1 MRRNAMCSLVLAAGV
16 FLVASSIS
24 AHHGVAHY
32 DMKKTIVLT
41 GTITAFDWGNPHCL
55 VHLDVM
61 DDTGNFRHWTLEM
74 SSTSAMSRRG
84 WVKATLKRGDQV
96 IVLLVDEV
104 PDQGFREKRSQ
115 GPMCRLATVVYA
127 VSLFSVCHECRH
139 RGEYLGGGDGPN
151 RSGGSRHHGYSPKS

>member
-1 MRRNAMCSLVLAAGV
+1 MRRKAACFLVLAAGV
-16 FLVASSIS
+16 FLVASPTS

-61 DDTGNFRHWTLEM
+61 DDIDHFRHWTLEM

-84 WVKATLKRGDQV
+84 WAKDTLKPGDRV
-96 IVLLVDEV
+96 IVETHPAQNGTAVGITSS
-104 PDQGFREKRSQ
+104 PDFALKFVVNGREI
-115 GPMCRLATVVYA
+115 P
-127 VSLFSVCHECRH
+127 
-139 RGEYLGGGDGPN
+139 
-151 RSGGSRHHGYSPKS
+151 SR

>member
-16 FLVASSIS
+16 FLIASSIS

-32 DMKKTIVLT
+32 DMKKTIALT

-55 VHLDVM
+55 VHMDVM
-61 DDTGNFRHWTLEM
+61 DDTGHFRHWTLEM

-96 IVLLVDEV
+96 IVETHPAQNGTPLGITSSPDFALKFVVNGREV
-104 PDQGFREKRSQ
+104 
-115 GPMCRLATVVYA
+115 T
-127 VSLFSVCHECRH
+127 
-139 RGEYLGGGDGPN
+139 
-151 RSGGSRHHGYSPKS
+151 SR

>member
-1 MRRNAMCSLVLAAGV
+1 MRRNAVCSLVLAAGV

-96 IVLLVDEV
+96 IVETHPAQNGTPLGITSSPDFALKFVVNGREV
-104 PDQGFREKRSQ
+104 
-115 GPMCRLATVVYA
+115 T
-127 VSLFSVCHECRH
+127 
-139 RGEYLGGGDGPN
+139 
-151 RSGGSRHHGYSPKS
+151 SR

>member
-61 DDTGNFRHWTLEM
+61 EDTGNFRHWTLEM

-96 IVLLVDEV
+96 IVETHPAQNGTPLGITSSPDFALKFVVNGREV
-104 PDQGFREKRSQ
+104 
-115 GPMCRLATVVYA
+115 T
-127 VSLFSVCHECRH
+127 
-139 RGEYLGGGDGPN
+139 
-151 RSGGSRHHGYSPKS
+151 SR

>member
-1 MRRNAMCSLVLAAGV
+1 MCSLVLAAGV

-55 VHLDVM
+55 VHLDVV

-96 IVLLVDEV
+96 IVETHPAQNGTPLGITSSPDFALKFVVNGREV
-104 PDQGFREKRSQ
+104 
-115 GPMCRLATVVYA
+115 T
-127 VSLFSVCHECRH
+127 
-139 RGEYLGGGDGPN
+139 
-151 RSGGSRHHGYSPKS
+151 SR

>member
-32 DMKKTIVLT
+32 DMKKTIVLS

-96 IVLLVDEV
+96 IVETHPAQNGTPLGITSSPDFALKFVVNGREV
-104 PDQGFREKRSQ
+104 
-115 GPMCRLATVVYA
+115 T
-127 VSLFSVCHECRH
+127 
-139 RGEYLGGGDGPN
+139 
-151 RSGGSRHHGYSPKS
+151 SR

>member
-32 DMKKTIVLT
+32 DMKKTIALT

-55 VHLDVM
+55 VHMDVM
-61 DDTGNFRHWTLEM
+61 DDTGHFRHWTLEM

-84 WVKATLKRGDQV
+84 WAKDTLKRGDQV
-96 IVLLVDEV
+96 IVETHPAQNGIPLGITSSPDFALKFVVNGREV
-104 PDQGFREKRSQ
+104 
-115 GPMCRLATVVYA
+115 T
-127 VSLFSVCHECRH
+127 
-139 RGEYLGGGDGPN
+139 
-151 RSGGSRHHGYSPKS
+151 SR

>member
-1 MRRNAMCSLVLAAGV
+1 MRRNAMGSLVLAAGV

-96 IVLLVDEV
+96 IVETHPAQNGTPLGITSSPDFALKFVVNGREV
-104 PDQGFREKRSQ
+104 
-115 GPMCRLATVVYA
+115 T
-127 VSLFSVCHECRH
+127 
-139 RGEYLGGGDGPN
+139 
-151 RSGGSRHHGYSPKS
+151 SR

>member
-1 MRRNAMCSLVLAAGV
+1 MRRNAMCSLVLTAGV
-16 FLVASSIS
+16 FLIASAIS

-96 IVLLVDEV
+96 IVETHPAQNGTPLGITSSPDFALKFVVNGREV
-104 PDQGFREKRSQ
+104 
-115 GPMCRLATVVYA
+115 T
-127 VSLFSVCHECRH
+127 
-139 RGEYLGGGDGPN
+139 
-151 RSGGSRHHGYSPKS
+151 SR